1 MFWQDSINGLEFN
14 AFFGNK
20 LFQYGS
26 SNIDRCDLYKSFECN
41 KRQHFISKPQLH
53 LFQWRDIFC
62 VVDANKQYVTMH
74 KYEVVKYNL
83 LVLSDLVAQ

>member
-1 MFWQDSINGLEFN
+1 MVFQLSDGEIRDGESVIFGEDNINRFDLFKSLE
-14 AFFGNK
+14 
-20 LFQYGS
+20 
-26 SNIDRCDLYKSFECN
+26 I
-41 KRQHFISKPQLH
+41 
-53 LFQWRDIFC
+53 QWRDIFC